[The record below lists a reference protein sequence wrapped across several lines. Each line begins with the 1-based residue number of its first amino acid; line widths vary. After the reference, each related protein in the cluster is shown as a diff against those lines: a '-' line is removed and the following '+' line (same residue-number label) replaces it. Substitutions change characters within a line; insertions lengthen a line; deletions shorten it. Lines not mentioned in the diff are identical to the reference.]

1 MDLGKIG
8 QFIAVLRK
16 EQHLTQAQLG
26 EKLGVSD
33 KTVSKWE
40 KGICAPNISI
50 LNDLSATLKITTTEL
65 LNGKKIE
72 NISKQEISNAT
83 TEGIEYYKH
92 ETINKFR
99 KRILLLLLGVI
110 ILIAMITIG
119 IYFKN
124 NYNNCSIY
132 KLESNDPNYEIKGL
146 LVFTPNKDIL
156 IIESVENVKDI
167 EFSNKKLY
175 AYEYALQINEIKII
189 REGNLSLYQNEKHD
203 KLISFDEIL
212 KKINIYKIE
221 STQNNNNNLKDQFAQ
236 QKLQLKIDYLN
247 EHKELETKIIEINL
261 NRIYTN
267 DKMIY
272 SLVNNKIRYIRY

>member
-33 KTVSKWE
+33 KTVSKWG

-83 TEGIEYYKH
+83 TEGIKYYKH

-146 LVFTPNKDIL
+146 LVFTPNKDIF

-221 STQNNNNNLKDQFAQ
+221 STQNNKNNLKDQFAQ